1 MNKKSLWLRLR
12 NYHFDHVV
20 APGLWD
26 HITAKFGHTNPS
38 LKAFAGKIARKHGW
52 KNTFAL
58 RAIEEYKKFVYL
70 GIISDFQ
77 VTPSKFIDVVWH
89 EHILFSKAYR
99 EFCNEVIQQPFD
111 HHPEL
116 LPMRDLT
123 GRFSAQYLDTI
134 SLYKT
139 EFDLDP
145 PALIWGDTKF
155 DSNLQSQNKYHSAK
169 KKREAGSTDYS
180 QESPLHCYFYADSVT
195 SDQNHNGFSGGDFGG
210 AGAGGDWS
218 DGADSGSDSGADS
231 GGGDG
236 GGCSGGCGG
245 GGD

>member
-26 HITAKFGHTNPS
+26 HLTAKFGHTNPS

-52 KNTFAL
+52 KNSFAL
-58 RAIEEYKKFVYL
+58 HAIDEYKKFVYL
-70 GIISDFQ
+70 GIVSDFQ

-99 EFCNEVIQQPFD
+99 EFCQDVLQHPFD

-116 LPMRDLT
+116 IPMQDQT

-134 SLYKT
+134 ALYQT
-139 EFDLDP
+139 EFDLEP
-145 PALIWGDTKF
+145 PVPVWGDTKF
-155 DSNLQSQNKYHSAK
+155 EKGEQEKSKYQSAK
-169 KKREAGSTDYS
+169 KRTEAQTTDYS
-180 QESPLHCYFYADSVT
+180 SESPLYTSFDSEPAAAYPE
-195 SDQNHNGFSGGDFGG
+195 FSGYGDGSFGG
-210 AGAGGDWS
+210 GGAGGDWS
-218 DGADSGSDSGADS
+218 DGADSGGDS

>member
-26 HITAKFGHTNPS
+26 HLTAKFGHTNPS
-38 LKAFAGKIARKHGW
+38 TKAFAGKIARKHGW
-52 KNTFAL
+52 KNAFAIH
-58 RAIEEYKKFVYL
+58 AVEEYKKFVYL
-70 GIISDFQ
+70 GTVSDFQ
-77 VTPSKFIDVVWH
+77 VTPSKIIDVVWH

-99 EFCNEVIQQPFD
+99 EFCQEVIQEPFD

-116 LPMRDLT
+116 FPMQDLT
-123 GRFSAQYLDTI
+123 GRFNAQYLDTI
-134 SLYKT
+134 TLYKT
-139 EFDLDP
+139 EFDQEP
-145 PALIWGDTKF
+145 PVAIWGDTKF
-155 DSNLQSQNKYHSAK
+155 DRDHQVRNNYRSAK
-169 KKREAGSTDYS
+169 KKRESGTTDYS
-180 QESPLHCYFYADSVT
+180 QESPLHCYFYADSV
-195 SDQNHNGFSGGDFGG
+195 SSEQPFDGFGSGDFGG

-218 DGADSGSDSGADS
+218 DGSSDGGGDS

>member
-20 APGLWD
+20 SPGLWD

-52 KNTFAL
+52 KNSFAL
-58 RAIEEYKKFVYL
+58 HAIDEYKKFVYL

-99 EFCNEVIQQPFD
+99 EFCLDVIQQPFD

-116 LPMRDLT
+116 LPMRDPT
-123 GRFSAQYLDTI
+123 VRFSHAE
-134 SLYKT
+134 S
-139 EFDLDP
+139 
-145 PALIWGDTKF
+145 
-155 DSNLQSQNKYHSAK
+155 SAK
-169 KKREAGSTDYS
+169 R
-180 QESPLHCYFYADSVT
+180 
-195 SDQNHNGFSGGDFGG
+195 
-210 AGAGGDWS
+210 
-218 DGADSGSDSGADS
+218 
-231 GGGDG
+231 
-236 GGCSGGCGG
+236 
-245 GGD
+245 

>member
-52 KNTFAL
+52 KNAFAL

-70 GIISDFQ
+70 GTVSDFQ
-77 VTPSKFIDVVWH
+77 VTPSKIIDVVWH

-99 EFCNEVIQQPFD
+99 EFCQDVLQHPFD

-116 LPMRDLT
+116 IPMQDQT

-134 SLYKT
+134 SLYQT
-139 EFDLDP
+139 EFNIEP
-145 PALIWGDTKF
+145 PIAIWGDTKF
-155 DSNLQSQNKYHSAK
+155 EKEMQEKNQYQSAK
-169 KKREAGSTDYS
+169 KRKEDQSTGYSSDGPLYTSFESEPAADYP
-180 QESPLHCYFYADSVT
+180 E
-195 SDQNHNGFSGGDFGG
+195 FSGYGDGDFGG

-218 DGADSGSDSGADS
+218 DGGDSGAGDS

-245 GGD
+245 GD